1 MDTKLIVSASPHVR
15 SEETTQSLMANVI
28 VALCPCVVASAIIFG
43 MRALLVTAV
52 SVVACVVF
60 EWLYCKLL
68 KKPNPISD
76 LSAVVTGIILAMNV
90 PVGMPIGQLIIGDL
104 VAIVIVKQLFGGIGM
119 NFANPALVGRIVLFI
134 SFAGSMN
141 KWVFPDAA
149 VDQLSSAT
157 PLAVADKSKLSLL
170 DLFMGI
176 HGGVLGETCALAI
189 VLGLDLSGGH
199 QDHQHRHPGFLRRQH
214 VRVLPHCYPQ
224 CARGSGCRAE
234 RRPAVR
240 CRVHGYRLRYQPLHP
255 EGQAGVRRGTGHRHL
270 CHPLLGQLHRGRVLR
285 TAVHEPVGSLHQ
297 RSDPSDPVWLHQACK
312 ESKGGC
318 WQMSKSSNWESTI
331 KPIVVLSVISLI
343 ASLLLALVNGMT
355 APVIAENTKRTTLA
369 AYVGV
374 LPSVSDAS
382 ELEEVTDYT
391 TAGITGVVKA
401 PDGSTAIKAEEKGF
415 DGGILTVIMGFDA
428 NGAETGIWVDAST
441 QTKGIGS
448 NVSSDDFLAQF
459 DGMDGTQNIVMNQDY
474 DAYSGATISS
484 TALFAAINDCVN
496 CYNELA

>member
-52 SVVACVVF
+52 SVVACVAF

-68 KKPNPISD
+68 KKSNPISD

-189 VLGLDLSGGH
+189 VLGLIYLVATKTISIAI
-199 QDHQHRHPGFLRRQH
+199 PASYVAACSCSTSL
-214 VRVLPHCYPQ
+214 LPQ

-285 TAVHEPVGSLHQ
+285 TAVHEPVGPLHQ

-355 APVIAENTKRTTLA
+355 APVIART
-369 AYVGV
+369 
-374 LPSVSDAS
+374 PSAPLWPLMSACCPPFRMPAS
-382 ELEEVTDYT
+382 W
-391 TAGITGVVKA
+391 K
-401 PDGSTAIKAEEKGF
+401 K
-415 DGGILTVIMGFDA
+415 
-428 NGAETGIWVDAST
+428 
-441 QTKGIGS
+441 
-448 NVSSDDFLAQF
+448 
-459 DGMDGTQNIVMNQDY
+459 
-474 DAYSGATISS
+474 
-484 TALFAAINDCVN
+484 
-496 CYNELA
+496 